1 MNGFLRRLRVNKTD
15 LIEYCEL
22 LLDRV
27 RNDRFREL
35 DEQYHN
41 DPAITKVVD
50 ALYDEP
56 SERVTIG

>member
-1 MNGFLRRLRVNKTD
+1 MTKNELV
-15 LIEYCEL
+15 EYTEL

-41 DPAITKVVD
+41 DPAITKIVD

-56 SERVTIG
+56 SERVVIG

>member
-1 MNGFLRRLRVNKTD
+1 MTKNE
-15 LIEYCEL
+15 LIEYAEL